1 MSQCVPFL
9 RPRPSRGTAAAAG
22 APLLMLLLAVASSRA
37 FFLAEAGYEAVDVH
51 LTCNLCTR
59 PHGKLFDAL
68 HRTLSDNP
76 PILEFEGHR
85 YLSIKDAE
93 DGTPPGRTI
102 KLHLAGCSDEDRV
115 TLALSDADAGVMAF
129 ADGAGLWH
137 AFPGFEPF
145 FPNSTTLPF
154 NASYDHLVGGHQN
167 LPAVPLGR
175 ASALEAIRAL
185 SRPGTTA
192 PERGAC

>member
-1 MSQCVPFL
+1 VV
-9 RPRPSRGTAAAAG
+9 A
-22 APLLMLLLAVASSRA
+22 APLLILVLAVASTV
-37 FFLAEAGYEAVDVH
+37 FLAEAGYEAIDVH
-51 LTCNLCTR
+51 LAYNLCTR
-59 PHGKLFDAL
+59 PHRELFDAL
-68 HRTLSDNP
+68 RRTLCDNP
-76 PILEFEGHR
+76 QILEFEGHR

-93 DGTPPGRTI
+93 DGTPPARTI

-154 NASYDHLVGGHQN
+154 NASYDHLIGGHQN

>member
-1 MSQCVPFL
+1 MC
-9 RPRPSRGTAAAAG
+9 
-22 APLLMLLLAVASSRA
+22 
-37 FFLAEAGYEAVDVH
+37 
-51 LTCNLCTR
+51 
-59 PHGKLFDAL
+59 
-68 HRTLSDNP
+68 DNP

-93 DGTPPGRTI
+93 DGTPPARTI

-115 TLALSDADAGVMAF
+115 TLALSDAD
-129 ADGAGLWH
+129 GAGLWH
-137 AFPGFEPF
+137 AFPGFEPL

>member
-9 RPRPSRGTAAAAG
+9 RPRPARGTAAAAG

-59 PHGKLFDAL
+59 PHGELFDAL

-102 KLHLAGCSDEDRV
+102 KLHLAGCSD
-115 TLALSDADAGVMAF
+115 
-129 ADGAGLWH
+129 
-137 AFPGFEPF
+137 
-145 FPNSTTLPF
+145 
-154 NASYDHLVGGHQN
+154 
-167 LPAVPLGR
+167 
-175 ASALEAIRAL
+175 
-185 SRPGTTA
+185 
-192 PERGAC
+192 

>member
-1 MSQCVPFL
+1 MSTQFL
-9 RPRPSRGTAAAAG
+9 RPRTARGTAAVVA
-22 APLLMLLLAVASSRA
+22 APLLILVLAVASTV
-37 FFLAEAGYEAVDVH
+37 FLAEAGYEAIDVH
-51 LTCNLCTR
+51 LAYNLCTR
-59 PHGKLFDAL
+59 PHRELFDAL
-68 HRTLSDNP
+68 RRTLCDNP

-93 DGTPPGRTI
+93 DGTPPARTI

-115 TLALSDADAGVMAF
+115 TLALSD

-154 NASYDHLVGGHQN
+154 NASYDHLIGGHQN

-175 ASALEAIRAL
+175 ASALEAIRA
-185 SRPGTTA
+185 RPRSPA
-192 PERGAC
+192 PRQRRWSG